1 MTQQLIRLAR
11 EHGTVVGNAA
21 DLAARDTET
30 VLRIAAQ
37 NPSGASFGLVREAIP
52 EIMATY
58 GAVIATVDVDYYDN
72 LRAEANVDVD
82 YAAQPKPQNWRTVA
96 APISGFAISRTI
108 DELDFGATTTLVAG
122 NVASE
127 LFNSHRETIAFN
139 ANRDPAR
146 PKYRRI
152 TRPGACDF
160 CLYMAT
166 GFEGDGSNEQYKNF
180 HTNCRCVDVAIFSG
194 QRFVEPPYYDEFR
207 SELAIA
213 RSRIQER
220 RIAARA
226 VSPGMRDRD
235 FFRQYP
241 DTAITTPNL
250 VREVRRVRLGQPN
263 NPA

>member
-11 EHGTVVGNAA
+11 EHGSVVSNAA

-37 NPSGASFGLVREAIP
+37 NPGGQSFGLLRESIP

-58 GAVIATVDVDYYDN
+58 GAVIGTVDVDYYDN
-72 LRAEANVDVD
+72 LRAEADVDVD
-82 YAAQPKPQNWRTVA
+82 YAAQPKPQNWRTIA

-108 DELDFGATTTLVAG
+108 DELDFNATTTLVAG
-122 NVASE
+122 NVAAE
-127 LFNSHRETIAFN
+127 LFNSHRENISFN
-139 ANRDPAR
+139 ANRDPVR
-146 PKYRRI
+146 PRYRRI

-160 CLYMAT
+160 CLYMAV
-166 GFEGDGSNEQYKNF
+166 GFEGDGSNEEYKNY
-180 HTNCRCVDVAIFSG
+180 HTNCRCVDVAVFPG
-194 QRFVEPPYYDEFR
+194 QRFTEPSYYDDFR
-207 SELAIA
+207 GELAIA
-213 RSRIQER
+213 RTRIQAR
-220 RIAARA
+220 RAAARA

-263 NPA
+263 NPV